1 MQTPAAFDYQANAAI
16 TEACEK
22 ASQSL
27 QDWGQ
32 PETINEII
40 AKRIIKLASKGERDP
55 DRLCE
60 QALKSFGFGESPGP

>member
-1 MQTPAAFDYQANAAI
+1 LR
-16 TEACEK
+16 ES
-22 ASQSL
+22 SQSL